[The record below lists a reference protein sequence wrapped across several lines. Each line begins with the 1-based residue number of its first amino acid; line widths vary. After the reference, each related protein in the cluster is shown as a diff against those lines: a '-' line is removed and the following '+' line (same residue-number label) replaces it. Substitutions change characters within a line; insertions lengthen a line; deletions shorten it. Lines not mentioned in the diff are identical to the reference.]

1 MRVGYVDL
9 TVSRFFYICSRLSIT
24 ILFSLITLLQ
34 VLAFPGQFRHEQQ
47 TGHGTVLAQW
57 ALTITI
63 GLWLATAQWAL
74 ICIWHVIKHMY
85 KFTYSD
91 NRRMYW
97 LNGTFYAVSAAT
109 AIGLILTI
117 ISGFFAHEP
126 GPKII
131 VLTLTSFI
139 FTLLAC
145 TYFVRKVL
153 TSS

>member
-1 MRVGYVDL
+1 
-9 TVSRFFYICSRLSIT
+9 
-24 ILFSLITLLQ
+24 
-34 VLAFPGQFRHEQQ
+34 
-47 TGHGTVLAQW
+47 
-57 ALTITI
+57 
-63 GLWLATAQWAL
+63 
-74 ICIWHVIKHMY
+74 
-85 KFTYSD
+85 
-91 NRRMYW
+91 MYW

>member
-1 MRVGYVDL
+1 MKRVKVSDIFYFGSRMSISILFTLL
-9 TVSRFFYICSRLSIT
+9 TVLQI
-24 ILFSLITLLQ
+24 FS
-34 VLAFPGQFRHEQQ
+34 FPGQFRYEEQ

-85 KFTYSD
+85 RFTFSD

-97 LNGTFYAVSAAT
+97 LNGTFYAVSTAT

-117 ISGFFAHEP
+117 ISGFLAQEP

-131 VLTLTSFI
+131 LLTLTAFI

-145 TYFVRKVL
+145 TYFVRKLL